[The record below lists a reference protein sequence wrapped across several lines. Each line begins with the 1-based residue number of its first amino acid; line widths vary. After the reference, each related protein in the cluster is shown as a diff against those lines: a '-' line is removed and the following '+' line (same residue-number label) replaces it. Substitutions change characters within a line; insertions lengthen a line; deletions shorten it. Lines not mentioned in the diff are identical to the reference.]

1 MTEFEKYA
9 SLGRGLSTNT
19 LDRYARTAAYINPT
33 VIEERKLNATSIDV
47 FSRLLMA
54 FGKVPQSVSSYQKAV
69 IPPVGN
75 HASCGIH
82 FLELGAEIPVG
93 LFLVLDRDI
102 DPCQGA

>member
-1 MTEFEKYA
+1 MPDSVPDVAMVGDADET
-9 SLGRGLSTNT
+9 SQ
-19 LDRYARTAAYINPT
+19 LDVPESGFFPDFPYCRH
-33 VIEERKLNATSIDV
+33 LDV
-47 FSRLLMA
+47 FSSLLMA

-93 LFLVLDRDI
+93 LFLVLDRYI